1 MVKYTTEYWF
11 VILFFFACQRNG
23 VKSMP
28 INVNFFN
35 YCQTQSSSTGVEP
48 SKGEVLA
55 PMFVQDYY
63 MSSEYSGLIRG
74 TFRQCRIMC
83 IPILTAFV
91 PVAEEEYEQMVWW
104 YNNSVNDY
112 LKDFRKPKKNTLEV
126 SSWEVFTEK
135 QDLAI
140 ADEGIELYLVM
151 DQLDFLKAKLAA
163 TNFQAPE
170 ILDMLFEG
178 YENKEIFEYLGVKK
192 SAGYKKVNNAQKEG
206 LKLYKEL
213 NK

>member
-1 MVKYTTEYWF
+1 
-11 VILFFFACQRNG
+11 
-23 VKSMP
+23 
-28 INVNFFN
+28 
-35 YCQTQSSSTGVEP
+35 
-48 SKGEVLA
+48 
-55 PMFVQDYY
+55 
-63 MSSEYSGLIRG
+63 
-74 TFRQCRIMC
+74 
-83 IPILTAFV
+83 
-91 PVAEEEYEQMVWW
+91 MVWW

-126 SSWEVFTEK
+126 SSWEAFTEK

-163 TNFQAPE
+163 TNFQVPE